1 MKYSIFDFN
10 QEAVLSFKRDLE
22 VTINGKQVI
31 RTSKIDVTDLLI
43 LQVVSDFMNR
53 KSIIKQIIDEK
64 IYFWI
69 NYKAI
74 LEDLPILDIKKQ
86 AFIDRLN
93 KMVDFG
99 LLEKSIVKNEQGSFS
114 FYRIGEKY
122 ETLKYKKNNEEDKCE
137 TTDGVCSGLQT
148 GCVVDYRPKNSTTKE
163 NSTIKETKEEERE
176 YKEIEEPCS
185 HSCQVLDTNNNGDL
199 GLKNSKLDYDAILAE
214 WKNENPNLP
223 SIRLIDAKRQKKIL
237 TLLKNNKSNIDEMFK
252 VMRIIGISDFL
263 QGKNDRGWTATFDW
277 LINDTKGCYQKLL
290 AGEYLKTRMEKE
302 DYAGIMRGEIINNKT
317 LYYDREKRKEKYQ

>member
-1 MKYSIFDFN
+1 MKYNININ
-10 QEAVLSFKRDLE
+10 QKKALEWNLSSSEAIVFSWLYELASWADRVE
-22 VTINGKQVI
+22 YNGFTYYFASRNKAMEELPI
-31 RTSKIDVTDLLI
+31 ITNRSDTMYRLFRS
-43 LQVVSDFMNR
+43 LQDKN
-53 KSIIKQIIDEK
+53 IIKII
-64 IYFWI
+64 
-69 NYKAI
+69 
-74 LEDLPILDIKKQ
+74 
-86 AFIDRLN
+86 
-93 KMVDFG
+93 
-99 LLEKSIVKNEQGSFS
+99 LLEKRDYIYVTEKGKEWYGGKISEKNPSNGNKIKEA
-114 FYRIGEKY
+114 EKNP
-122 ETLKYKKNNEEDKCE
+122 TNNNTNK
-137 TTDGVCSGLQT
+137 
-148 GCVVDYRPKNSTTKE
+148 RKE
-163 NSTIKETKEEERE
+163 NNSSFKEEERE
-176 YKEIEEPCS
+176 YKETEEPCS
-185 HSCQVLDTNNNGDL
+185 HSCQVLDTNNNGGSD
-199 GLKNSKLDYDAILAE
+199 LKNSKLNYDAILAE